1 MVVFTQGSPISYL
14 PVLTHITC
22 TCSGTQSSHL
32 ESLDGMMMERYWN
45 NLRSRLDR
53 STRFIASQSDRH
65 TDSRLAGT
73 TSGRP
78 TSQARG
84 ATHNQFQA
92 AEPSVSPHR
101 TSVITTAPPS
111 AREAVTSNSTRPSVN
126 WRLLHGVTSPGT
138 SSASMATSSQHSH
151 SRVLEPP
158 SRPSFSRFRSF
169 LNAVPD
175 DEAGTPLA
183 RAMATSSQHSH
194 SRVLEPPSRP
204 SFSRFRSFLNAVP
217 DDEAGTP
224 LARAMAT
231 GSQHSHSRV
240 LEPMPVSHTRSFSNT
255 GQDDEAEAS
264 LSRSFRPFH
273 SPTWLSEWRINRTG
287 GPRTDGGVGGSQ
299 LRPLAGS
306 RGSEVEVIVV
316 DSDDD
321 DEEVSLQL
329 CQR

>member
-1 MVVFTQGSPISYL
+1 M
-14 PVLTHITC
+14 
-22 TCSGTQSSHL
+22 

-183 RAMATSSQHSH
+183 RAMAT
-194 SRVLEPPSRP
+194 
-204 SFSRFRSFLNAVP
+204 
-217 DDEAGTP
+217 
-224 LARAMAT
+224 

>member
-1 MVVFTQGSPISYL
+1 M
-14 PVLTHITC
+14 
-22 TCSGTQSSHL
+22 

-92 AEPSVSPHR
+92 TEPSVSPHR

-138 SSASMATSSQHSH
+138 SSASMATSSQH
-151 SRVLEPP
+151 P
-158 SRPSFSRFRSF
+158 
-169 LNAVPD
+169 
-175 DEAGTPLA
+175 
-183 RAMATSSQHSH
+183 H